1 MSTTRPA
8 LQAMHREVTGK
19 KVAAL
24 RAAGRLPAVVF
35 GHGTAS
41 DNVSVDAKEF
51 ESLRRHAGPNTL
63 IDLSID
69 GRKSAP
75 VLVHDVQHHPVSRKP
90 LHVDLYVVTMT
101 EELVVEVQLVSDGE
115 SEVVRDQNGMLL
127 HVMERIR
134 VRALPDHLPSAI
146 HYSIEGLKTFDDVIH
161 VSDLEL
167 PSDITLL
174 TDPSEVVAKVLPPRT
189 EEAAPVVEAAEGEA
203 GTEAPAG
210 EGESGSGG
218 DAEG

>member
-189 EEAAPVVEAAEGEA
+189 EETAPVVEAAEGEA